1 MLVRRKCSVNVKLA
15 KSLLIR
21 TGGLVLRVSDDRE
34 GVVAGEAEGLP
45 HLSHSHPFSEAD
57 DRRRHALGDRHESG
71 ADGCGPGEDGDAG
84 EAVVDVVE
92 SLVEELAHPLGDEG
106 GDNEG
111 DDHSN

>member
-1 MLVRRKCSVNVKLA
+1 MNVKLA

-21 TGGLVLRVSDDRE
+21 TGGLVQRVSDDRE

-57 DRRRHALGDRHESG
+57 DRRRHAFGDGHEAGSNG
-71 ADGCGPGEDGDAG
+71 RGPGEDGDAG

-92 SLVEELAHPLGDEG
+92 SLVEELTHPLGDEG

-111 DDHSN
+111 DDHPN